1 MRNKITL
8 LVILNDLFCLIKV
21 TIKQKQRNTC
31 DTGTPYYWNKPR
43 FVWIYWLQYT
53 SSDTAGAPWL
63 WETYRPKL
71 GQRGRQQAAVSRVA
85 PCLLISLSRCRR
97 HHTTSSFS
105 FHFHTSHQLPTTYI
119 RNILYLDEPSTFLS
133 STLLPLRL
141 MTPTGFVCFR
151 LLSSR

>member
-1 MRNKITL
+1 M
-8 LVILNDLFCLIKV
+8 FCLIKV

-31 DTGTPYYWNKPR
+31 DTGMPYYWNKPR

-85 PCLLISLSRCRR
+85 PCLLISLSRRRR
-97 HHTTSSFS
+97 HHTSSFS
-105 FHFHTSHQLPTTYI
+105 FHFHTSHQLPTTWT
-119 RNILYLDEPSTFLS
+119 NHPPSSLQHYFRYVWW
-133 STLLPLRL
+133 LLPDLSVL
-141 MTPTGFVCFR
+141 DYFR
-151 LLSSR
+151 LANEGQMFSGQMPASPFFDP